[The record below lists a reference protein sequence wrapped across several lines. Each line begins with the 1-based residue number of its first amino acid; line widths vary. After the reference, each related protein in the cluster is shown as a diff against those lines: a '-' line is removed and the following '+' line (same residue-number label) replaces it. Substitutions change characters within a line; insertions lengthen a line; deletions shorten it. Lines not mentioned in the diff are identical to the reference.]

1 MADKRDY
8 YEVLGVSKDVSE
20 AEIKKAYRKLAKK
33 YHPDSNPDN
42 PEAESKFKEA
52 SEAYAVLSDA
62 EKRQKYDQFGH
73 SAFANGANGGFD
85 FNDFDFDDIFGDI
98 FGDLFGGDI
107 FGGGRSRRGANRGP
121 MKGQNVHTGIR
132 ITFEESV
139 TGVDKELDLNIK
151 EKCETCNGSGAKP
164 GTSPETCS
172 QCGGQGRVVT
182 QQQTM
187 FGTVQNVQTCPN
199 CHGEGKVIKE
209 KCHDCY
215 GAGHVAKRQKIKVT
229 IPAGIDNGQ
238 SIRIREKGEP
248 GINGGP
254 QGDLLV
260 EIQVSRHP
268 TFRREGDN
276 IYSTVPVSF
285 TKATLG
291 GDIIINTVYGDVRF
305 KVKPGS
311 QTDTKVRLKDKGM
324 SSVRNKDIRGDHYVT
339 LVVQVPKN
347 LNQEQKEALEN
358 FEKTM
363 GEDSISNEDE
373 KGESKFKKFF
383 SGKSQ

>member
-1 MADKRDY
+1 
-8 YEVLGVSKDVSE
+8 
-20 AEIKKAYRKLAKK
+20 
-33 YHPDSNPDN
+33 
-42 PEAESKFKEA
+42 
-52 SEAYAVLSDA
+52 
-62 EKRQKYDQFGH
+62 
-73 SAFANGANGGFD
+73 
-85 FNDFDFDDIFGDI
+85 
-98 FGDLFGGDI
+98 
-107 FGGGRSRRGANRGP
+107 
-121 MKGQNVHTGIR
+121 
-132 ITFEESV
+132 
-139 TGVDKELDLNIK
+139 
-151 EKCETCNGSGAKP
+151 
-164 GTSPETCS
+164 
-172 QCGGQGRVVT
+172 
-182 QQQTM
+182 M

-311 QTDTKVRLKDKGM
+311 QTDTKEIGRASCRERV
-324 SSVRNKDIRGDHYVT
+324 
-339 LVVQVPKN
+339 
-347 LNQEQKEALEN
+347 
-358 FEKTM
+358 
-363 GEDSISNEDE
+363 
-373 KGESKFKKFF
+373 
-383 SGKSQ
+383 